1 MKRFSFFIL
10 AVCCTIAAHA
20 QNKDFSGAWNFSSQ
34 ESVSGRLYSNG
45 SPKKITIKQSGT
57 DIILETITAGANGD
71 VSASL
76 QLKFDGTPAETTT
89 QSGRKKTVTVTWNGT
104 GSFTTQSTV
113 FNAADPAKKDF
124 ITTDIYTLEDGE
136 LVLQRKAENRMNG
149 EVWESK
155 AFYNK

>member
-1 MKRFSFFIL
+1 MKRLSYFIL
-10 AVCCTIAAHA
+10 AVCCTIVAHA

-57 DIILETITAGANGD
+57 DIVLETVTAGGSGD
-71 VSASL
+71 VSSSL

-89 QSGRKKTVTVTWNGT
+89 QSGRKKKVTLTWNGT

-113 FNAADPAKKDF
+113 FNATDPGKKDF
-124 ITTDIYTLEDGE
+124 VTTDIYSLGDDG
-136 LVLQRKAENRMNG
+136 LVLQRKAENMMNG
-149 EVWESK
+149 EVWESR